1 VLIQTALGRALE
13 VVKEVSKVEGVE
25 KACAVTGAYD
35 IVATVNV
42 KELTDV
48 ADLVVNKIHCI
59 EGVCNTQ
66 TLICVF

>member
-42 KELTDV
+42 KEHGRGGPCGEQDPL
-48 ADLVVNKIHCI
+48 H
-59 EGVCNTQ
+59 
-66 TLICVF
+66 